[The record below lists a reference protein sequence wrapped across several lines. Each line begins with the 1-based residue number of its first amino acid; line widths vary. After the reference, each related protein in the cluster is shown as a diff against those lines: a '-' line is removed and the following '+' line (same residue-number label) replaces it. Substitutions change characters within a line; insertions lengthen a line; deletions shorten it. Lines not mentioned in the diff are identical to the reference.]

1 MKSVFLMAAVLLG
14 MTANARI
21 EPGNWIGATIKG
33 EECSMLVGKTF
44 FENNMGHPL
53 NERIR
58 ITVGADALV
67 VGHPPVVSSADSLA
81 YFNHDIFQGIVPTTT
96 GAKAY
101 IINMAHTAD
110 FEGPTSFEII
120 ENQWKAGT
128 KSHLKCENIKLV
140 K

>member
-1 MKSVFLMAAVLLG
+1 MKSIFLTAAVLLG
-14 MTANARI
+14 MTANAHI
-21 EPGNWIGATIKG
+21 EPGTWVGATIKS
-33 EECSMLVGKTF
+33 EECSMLVGEAF

-81 YFNHDIFQGIVPTTT
+81 YFNHDMFQGIVPTST

-101 IINMAHTAD
+101 IINMVHSAT
-110 FEGPTSFEII
+110 FEGPSSFEVI

-128 KSHLKCENIKLV
+128 KTHLKCENIKLIN
-140 K
+140 

>member
-1 MKSVFLMAAVLLG
+1 MKSSFLITAVLLG
-14 MTANARI
+14 MTANANI
-21 EPGNWIGATIKG
+21 EPGNWVGATVKG
-33 EECSMLVGKTF
+33 EECSMLVGEAY

-58 ITVGADALV
+58 ITVGADAFA

-81 YFNHDIFQGIVPTTT
+81 FFNHDMFQGIVPTST

-101 IINMAHTAD
+101 IINMVHTSA
-110 FEGPTSFEII
+110 FEGPTSFEVI

-128 KSHLKCENIKLV
+128 KTHLKCENIKLV